1 MKRIVQ
7 GEQPATRV
15 LLIEDS
21 EDDAELVVL
30 ELERAGLTV
39 DARRVDREPDLR
51 AALSDQTWDVV
62 ISDFAMPSF
71 DGLRA
76 FQLVNTLAADVPFI
90 FVSGAIGEER
100 AVEAMR
106 AGARDYILKDN
117 LKRLAV
123 AVRRELEEA
132 AVRRQR
138 IYAEARALREAR
150 RLAAAVEASGAGVY
164 DYHIPATAG
173 AHYSERWAEILG
185 FRLEELPPVH
195 ELPNW
200 FARRVHPEDRA
211 EFALARSELL
221 AGSQP
226 RLVVEVRVAR
236 KDGSWIAVTL
246 LGTVAE
252 RGSDGAAT
260 HVVGVMLDLTE
271 RRRLE
276 DQLRQAQKMEAVG
289 RLAGGVAHDFNN
301 LLTVIYT
308 FGGFVLGALEPDSA
322 IHADMQEVIKAAQ
335 RAAGLTGQLLAFS
348 RRQTIE
354 PKLVNVDDSIL
365 EVEKLLRRV
374 IGEDIAIALQL
385 QGQLGKVRI
394 DPGAFEQVLLNLAI
408 NARDAMPGGG
418 SLTVT
423 TSTRTVDSAQQTL
436 SGDEI
441 APGAYV
447 EVAVSDT
454 GFGMTPKVLEQVF
467 EPFFT
472 TKPPGKGTGLGLP
485 TCDGIIRQARGYM
498 TAESDPDRGTTVR
511 VLLPRTAHET
521 EPAPRRSAPP
531 TLRGTETLL
540 VVEDDDQVRKLSV
553 RILSRYGYR
562 VLEAAQGSEALEI
575 AKTTAGPIHLLVT
588 DIVMP
593 GVNGRRLATEVLALR
608 PGIGVLYVSG
618 HGADVLA
625 DGAFEDSSSD
635 AREKWLQKPFTPQSL
650 GRSVRELLDH
660 S

>member
-1 MKRIVQ
+1 MQ

-21 EDDAELVVL
+21 EDDAELVLL
-30 ELERAGLTV
+30 ELERAGLSV

-51 AALSDQTWDVV
+51 AALAERSWDVV

-76 FQLVNTLAADVPFI
+76 FQLVKALAADVPFI

-117 LKRLAV
+117 LKRLAA

-138 IYAEARALREAR
+138 LSAEARALRDAR

-164 DYHIPATAG
+164 EYHIPATADSY
-173 AHYSERWAEILG
+173 YSERWAEILG
-185 FRLEELPPVH
+185 FRLEELPPAQEV
-195 ELPNW
+195 PTW

-211 EFALARSELL
+211 EYALARSELL
-221 AGSQP
+221 AGSQS

-246 LGTVAE
+246 LGTVVE
-252 RGSDGAAT
+252 RGPDGAAS

-308 FGGFVLGALEPDSA
+308 FGGFVLGSLEPGSA

-335 RAAGLTGQLLAFS
+335 RAASLTGQLLAFS

-354 PKLVNVDDSIL
+354 PKIVNVDDSIL
-365 EVEKLLRRV
+365 EIEKLLRRV
-374 IGEDIAIALQL
+374 IGEDVGIVLQL

-408 NARDAMPGGG
+408 NARDAMPSGGT
-418 SLTVT
+418 LTVA
-423 TSTRTVDSAQQTL
+423 TSSRIVDAGHRTL
-436 SGDEI
+436 SGEEI
-441 APGAYV
+441 APGTYV
-447 EVAVSDT
+447 EVTVSDT
-454 GFGMTPKVLEQVF
+454 GVGMTGEILEQVF

-472 TKPPGKGTGLGLP
+472 TKPPGKGTGLGLS
-485 TCDGIIRQARGYM
+485 TCHGIIRQARGYM
-498 TAESDPDRGTTVR
+498 TAESEPGRGTTVR
-511 VLLPRTAHET
+511 VLLPRTAHDT
-521 EPAPRRSAPP
+521 EPAPLRSTPP
-531 TLRGTETLL
+531 TLQGTETIL

-553 RILSRYGYR
+553 RVLSRYGYR
-562 VLEAAQGSEALEI
+562 VLDAANGAEALALVE
-575 AKTTAGPIHLLVT
+575 ATAAAPIDLLVT
-588 DIVMP
+588 DMVMP
-593 GVNGRRLATEVLALR
+593 GVGGRRLATELRALR
-608 PGIGVLYVSG
+608 QGIRVLYVSG
-618 HGADVLA
+618 HAADSIE
-625 DGAFEDSSSD
+625 DGAFEDGIVE
-635 AREKWLQKPFTPQSL
+635 AEATWLQKPFTPEHL
-650 GRSVRELLDH
+650 ARSVRELLDRD
-660 S
+660 

>member
-1 MKRIVQ
+1 MQ

-21 EDDAELVVL
+21 EDDAELVLL
-30 ELERAGLTV
+30 ELERAGLSV

-51 AALSDQTWDVV
+51 AALAERSWDVV

-76 FQLVNTLAADVPFI
+76 FQLVKALAADVPFI

-117 LKRLAV
+117 LKRLAA

-138 IYAEARALREAR
+138 LSAEARALRDAR

-164 DYHIPATAG
+164 EYHIPATADSY
-173 AHYSERWAEILG
+173 YSERWAEILG
-185 FRLEELPPVH
+185 FRLEELPPAQEV
-195 ELPNW
+195 PTW

-211 EFALARSELL
+211 EYALARSELL
-221 AGSQP
+221 AGSQS

-246 LGTVAE
+246 LGTVVE
-252 RGSDGAAT
+252 RGPDGAAS

-308 FGGFVLGALEPDSA
+308 FGGFVLGSLEPGSA

-335 RAAGLTGQLLAFS
+335 RAASLTGQLLAFS

-354 PKLVNVDDSIL
+354 PKIVNVDDSIL
-365 EVEKLLRRV
+365 EIEKLLRRV
-374 IGEDIAIALQL
+374 IGEDVGIVLQL

-394 DPGAFEQVLLNLAI
+394 DPGAFEQVLLYLAI
-408 NARDAMPGGG
+408 NACDAMPSGGT
-418 SLTVT
+418 LTVA
-423 TSTRTVDSAQQTL
+423 TSSRIVDAGHRTL
-436 SGDEI
+436 SGEEI
-441 APGAYV
+441 APGTYV
-447 EVAVSDT
+447 EVTVSDT
-454 GFGMTPKVLEQVF
+454 GVGMTGEILEQVF

-472 TKPPGKGTGLGLP
+472 TKPPGKGTGLGLS
-485 TCDGIIRQARGYM
+485 TCHGIIRQARGYM
-498 TAESDPDRGTTVR
+498 TAESEPGRGTTVR
-511 VLLPRTAHET
+511 VLLPRTAHDT
-521 EPAPRRSAPP
+521 EPAPLRSTPP
-531 TLRGTETLL
+531 TLQGTETIL

-553 RILSRYGYR
+553 RVLSRYGYR
-562 VLEAAQGSEALEI
+562 VLDAANGAEALALVE
-575 AKTTAGPIHLLVT
+575 ATAAAPIDLLVT
-588 DIVMP
+588 DMVMP
-593 GVNGRRLATEVLALR
+593 GVGGRRLATELRALR
-608 PGIGVLYVSG
+608 QGIRVLYVSG
-618 HGADVLA
+618 HAADSIE
-625 DGAFEDSSSD
+625 DGAFEDGTVE
-635 AREKWLQKPFTPQSL
+635 AEATWLQKPFTPEHL
-650 GRSVRELLDH
+650 ARSVRELLDRD
-660 S
+660 